1 VNLAVVSRMMQK
13 ITIDALGEM
22 LPPDSTSSLATLPK
36 AELHLHLE
44 GTITPATLVIL
55 SERHDAIPSSL
66 AQAEA
71 LYEYK
76 DFQHFLE
83 VWTIVCRR
91 IQTPEDYA
99 LIVHNMF
106 ATLAEQGV
114 KHAEVFI
121 AVGGMIAERPDLVVE
136 DVFAA
141 IEAARVEDEATYGIS
156 VLWIIDASRQR
167 GPSHVGNVFDIAT
180 ELRQRYPAI
189 VGVGIG
195 GDEAGGPC
203 KLFQDT
209 YQKAKQSGLRLTA
222 HCGEATG
229 LINGPLE
236 IWDALEVG
244 IERLGHAFYAQYD
257 ESLLEELQKRGTVL
271 ELNITSNVR
280 TGACRS
286 VEDHPIKEY
295 FRRGLTCT
303 VNSDDPAMFG
313 SNILQEYNLLQTRL
327 GFTLKDVAKLAATS
341 FQSSFLDTKRKAY
354 FVEMVESWSTK
365 FGSSYTFNGHQG

>member
-1 VNLAVVSRMMQK
+1 MAIYER
-13 ITIDALGEM
+13 IDHPGSAGL
-22 LPPDSTSSLATLPK
+22 LATLPK

-55 SERHDAIPSSL
+55 SERHDASPFTL

-76 DFQHFLE
+76 DFLHFLQ
-83 VWTIVCRR
+83 VWDIVCRR
-91 IQTPEDYA
+91 IQTTEDYA

-106 ATLAEQGV
+106 ESLSQQGV

-141 IEAARVEDEATYGIS
+141 IEVARVEDEAKYGIS

-167 GPSHVGNVFDIAT
+167 GLSHVSKVFEIAS
-180 ELRQRYPAI
+180 ELRQKYPAV

-195 GDEAGGPC
+195 GDEVGGPC
-203 KLFQDT
+203 GMLKEAFK
-209 YQKAKQSGLRLTA
+209 KAKQDGLRLTA

-229 LINGPLE
+229 PVNGPKE
-236 IWDALEVG
+236 IWDALG
-244 IERLGHAFYAQYD
+244 MDIERLGHAFCAQYD
-257 ESLLEELQKRGTVL
+257 EFLLDELQKRGTVL
-271 ELNITSNVR
+271 ELNVTSNVK
-280 TGACRS
+280 TGVCQS
-286 VEDHPIKEY
+286 VEDHPIRDY

-313 SNILQEYNLLQTRL
+313 SNVLQEYVLLRDRL
-327 GFTLKDVAKLAATS
+327 GFTVDDLADLAATS
-341 FQSSFLDTKRKAY
+341 FQSSFLGFERKAY
-354 FVEMVESWSTK
+354 FVQLVKAWTRNL
-365 FGSSYTFNGHQG
+365 GSLR

>member
-1 VNLAVVSRMMQK
+1 MMANLK
-13 ITIDALGEM
+13 GTNH
-22 LPPDSTSSLATLPK
+22 PDSASLLATLPK

-55 SERHDAIPSSL
+55 SKRHDVNPFTL

-76 DFQHFLE
+76 DFLHFLQ
-83 VWTIVCRR
+83 VWDTVCRR

-106 ATLAEQGV
+106 ESLARQGV

-121 AVGGMIAERPDLVVE
+121 AVGGMIAERPDIIVE

-141 IEAARVEDEATYGIS
+141 IEAARVKDEAKYGIS

-167 GPSHVGNVFDIAT
+167 GLSHVSKVFDVASK
-180 ELRQRYPAI
+180 LRQKYPAV

-195 GDEAGGPC
+195 GDEVGGPC
-203 KLFQDT
+203 GPLRDAFE
-209 YQKAKQSGLRLTA
+209 KAKQDGLRLTA

-229 LINGPLE
+229 PVNGPKE
-236 IWDALEVG
+236 IWDALDMDV
-244 IERLGHAFYAQYD
+244 ERLGHAFCAQYD
-257 ESLLEELQKRGTVL
+257 ESLLDELKKRGTVL
-271 ELNITSNVR
+271 ELNVTSNVK
-280 TGACRS
+280 TGVCQS
-286 VEDHPIKEY
+286 VEDHPIRDF

-313 SNILQEYNLLQTRL
+313 SNVLQEYVLLRDRL
-327 GFTLKDVAKLAATS
+327 GFTIDDLASLAATS
-341 FQSSFLDTKRKAY
+341 FQSSFLSFERKAY
-354 FVEMVESWSTK
+354 FVELVKAWTRNPESLR
-365 FGSSYTFNGHQG
+365 